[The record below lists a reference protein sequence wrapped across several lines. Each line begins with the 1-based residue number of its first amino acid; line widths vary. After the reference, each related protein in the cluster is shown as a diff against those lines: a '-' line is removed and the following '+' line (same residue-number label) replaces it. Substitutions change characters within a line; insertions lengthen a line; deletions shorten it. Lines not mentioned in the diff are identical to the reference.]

1 MILTGCASLAPGKLL
16 FRDDFTD
23 LTHWHVEAE
32 KPGRISAAHGVL
44 DIDVPAGVTLWFKPR
59 LEGPVAIEF
68 EATAVSAGGPN
79 DTVSDLNVFWM
90 ANNADAQQ
98 PVYAHAR
105 SGAFADYNDLKTYYV
120 GLGGN
125 RNTTTRFR
133 RYIGDPA
140 VRPLL
145 PEHDLGGP
153 ATLLR
158 PNRRQTITLIAD
170 GSRVEYRRD
179 GQKLF
184 VFADPAPYTHG
195 WFALRTTSS
204 HLRIR
209 HLRIHRL

>member
-1 MILTGCASLAPGKLL
+1 
-16 FRDDFTD
+16 
-23 LTHWHVEAE
+23 
-32 KPGRISAAHGVL
+32 
-44 DIDVPAGVTLWFKPR
+44 
-59 LEGPVAIEF
+59 
-68 EATAVSAGGPN
+68 
-79 DTVSDLNVFWM
+79 
-90 ANNADAQQ
+90 
-98 PVYAHAR
+98 
-105 SGAFADYNDLKTYYV
+105 
-120 GLGGN
+120 
-125 RNTTTRFR
+125 
-133 RYIGDPA
+133 